1 MQKGG
6 AKVKR
11 RLSVSLA
18 AVAALTVTAL
28 LTFGV
33 TTAGSTPAAHKADK
47 VRVALVFAANI
58 DLPPQIGVL
67 KGFFK
72 KQGLD
77 VTLGTPD
84 VPFSSLPTT
93 LGKQYDIVV
102 GTQPDLIRAASSGLG
117 VVAISGIQRDNP
129 ADPGAAL
136 IVPPDSSIKSIK
148 DIGGKTVGAPSTVGN
163 NWTTLLCWAKKG
175 GADPN
180 SIRGVQAA
188 TPTIPDLLKANR
200 FNAALIFQPLM
211 GPLLAEGYKNVG
223 DSYAKCFGGKELT
236 AIWVA
241 KGDWASANP
250 DVVSRFLA
258 GLKEATAWMGAHP
271 KESRAIWLKVSGLPS
286 AVSQRTPIIA
296 SEFDYQQGKPLV
308 TDMAKWIALLKSL
321 NLYNGSVDPATL
333 VYTP

>member
-1 MQKGG
+1 
-6 AKVKR
+6 VKR
-11 RLSVSLA
+11 KLTVSLA
-18 AVAALTVTAL
+18 AVAALAVSAVLMSDASTA
-28 LTFGV
+28 
-33 TTAGSTPAAHKADK
+33 SSKPAAANDK
-47 VRVALVFAANI
+47 VRVALVFAANV

-102 GTQPDLIRAASSGLG
+102 GTQPDLLRAASSGLD
-117 VVAISGIQRDNP
+117 VLAISGIQRDNP

-136 IVPPDSSIKSIK
+136 IVPPNSSIKSIK

-175 GADPN
+175 GVDPN
-180 SIRGVQAA
+180 TIRGVQAA

-211 GPLLAEGYKNVG
+211 GPLLADGYVNVG
-223 DSYAKCFGGKELT
+223 DSYQKCFGGRELT
-236 AIWVA
+236 AVWIA
-241 KGDWASANP
+241 KGSWANANK
-250 DVVSRFLA
+250 DVVARYIA

-271 KESRAIWLKVSGLPS
+271 KEARAIWLKTSGLPA
-286 AVSQRTPIIA
+286 AVAQRTPIIA
-296 SEFDYQQGKPLV
+296 PEFDYVQGKPLV
-308 TDMAKWIALLKSL
+308 TDVAKWIALLKSL
-321 NLYNGSVDPATL
+321 KIYNGSIDPATT
-333 VYTP
+333 VFSP